1 MEKHEQR
8 SRKKKSL
15 GVSGLAL
22 VGGGI
27 MAAALIAAFAYIQVG
42 RSYQKVFFPKTV
54 INGMDVSKKSVMEVK
69 KMIALTIDDY
79 KLTLQERGGTT
90 EEIKGMDIG
99 LEAVFD
105 GKLESLLGEQKPLS
119 WAKHLRKP
127 QSFEIGTM
135 IQYDQNKFDTVVNGL
150 SCLKVEEE
158 DKAQNASISDYVSGQ
173 GYQIKPARDGKELN
187 PEKLKSEI
195 SNAVMDLKP
204 ELNLDEAGAYI
215 SPKVPTNDPGL
226 VSKVQTMN
234 KYVNTTITY
243 NFGDEKKV
251 LSGDTISKWV
261 KTDDSGQVYLDS
273 KSVSDYVKE
282 LASTYD
288 TAYKA
293 KNFTTSTGQN
303 VKITGGSY
311 GWRINQSAEADELAE
326 LIRSG
331 NSQVREPVYKQRG
344 ASRGAKDYGN
354 TYVEIN
360 LTAQHIYYYKDG
372 KLVVESDFVSGNES
386 KGWSTPA
393 GAYSLT
399 YKERNAT
406 LKGENYRTP
415 VDYWM
420 PFNGNIGLHD
430 AKWRSTFGGSIYKTS
445 GSHGC
450 INLPPAVAKT
460 IFENISAG
468 IPVLCYHLP
477 GTESLTTSNGTGKKD
492 ETKGAQQPTTQAG
505 TQPTTPAATHSTTQA
520 ATQPATQP
528 TTAAPTTAA
537 PTTAPA
543 ATTPTTVS
551 AHPSFDQEAG
561 PGSSKSSGKNK
572 SGPGM

>member
-1 MEKHEQR
+1 MEKQEQR
-8 SRKKKSL
+8 SRKKKPFGAL
-15 GVSGLAL
+15 GFSV

-27 MAAALIAAFAYIQVG
+27 VAVALIAAFAYIQVG
-42 RSYQKVFFPKTV
+42 RSYEKTFFPNTI
-54 INGMDVSKKSVMEVK
+54 INGMDVSKKSVMDVK
-69 KMIALTIDDY
+69 KMIALTIDGY

-105 GKLESLLGEQKPLS
+105 GKLESILGEQKPLS
-119 WAKHLRKP
+119 WAKHLKTP

-135 IQYDQNKFDTVVNGL
+135 IQFDQDKFDSVVSGL
-150 SCLKVEEE
+150 SCLKENIE
-158 DKAQNASISDYVSGQ
+158 DKAQDASISDYASGQ
-173 GYQIKPARDGKELN
+173 GYQVVAAKEGKELN
-187 PEKLKSEI
+187 PEKVKSEI
-195 SNAVMDLKP
+195 SNAVIDLKP
-204 ELNLDEAGAYI
+204 ELSLDEAGAYV

-234 KYVNTTITY
+234 QYANTTITY
-243 NFGDEKKV
+243 KFGEEKKS
-251 LSGDTISKWV
+251 LNGDTISKWI
-261 KTDDSGQVYLDS
+261 KTDESGKVYLDS
-273 KSVSDYVKE
+273 KSVSEFVKD
-282 LASTYD
+282 LATKYD

-293 KNFTTSTGQN
+293 KTFTTSSGQP
-303 VKITGGSY
+303 VKITGGNY
-311 GWRINQSAEADELAE
+311 GWKINQGAEADELAE

-331 NSQVREPVYKQRG
+331 NSQVREPVYKQKA
-344 ASRGAKDYGN
+344 ASRGTQDYGN

-360 LTAQHIYYYKDG
+360 LTAQHIYFYKDG

-399 YKERNAT
+399 YKERDAT

-415 VDYWM
+415 VAYWM

-460 IFENISAG
+460 IFENINAG

-492 ETKGAQQPTTQAG
+492 ETKAPVQP
-505 TQPTTPAATHSTTQA
+505 TTQA
-520 ATQPATQP
+520 ATQL
-528 TTAAPTTAA
+528 TTAAHTTAPTTAA
-537 PTTAPA
+537 PTTSA
-543 ATTPTTVS
+543 PTTAPQPTTSVVTS
-551 AHPSFDQEAG
+551 PTQTTQASSPNPFDDEAG
-561 PGSSKSSGKNK
+561 PGVSKSTGKK
-572 SGPGM
+572 KVGPGM

>member
-1 MEKHEQR
+1 MEKQAQR
-8 SRKKKSL
+8 SRKKKPFGAL
-15 GVSGLAL
+15 GVSV

-27 MAAALIAAFAYIQVG
+27 VAAVLIAAFAYIQVG
-42 RSYQKVFFPKTV
+42 RSYEKSFFPNTV
-54 INGMDVSKKSVMEVK
+54 INGMDVSKKSAMEVK
-69 KMIALTIDDY
+69 KMIALTIDGY

-90 EEIKGMDIG
+90 EDIKGMDIG

-105 GKLESLLGEQKPLS
+105 GKLESLIEEQKPLS
-119 WAKHLRKP
+119 WAKHLKTH
-127 QSFEIGTM
+127 QTFEIGTM
-135 IQYDQNKFDTVVNGL
+135 IQYDQNKFDSVVSGL
-150 SCLKVEEE
+150 SCLKETIE
-158 DKAQNASISDYVSGQ
+158 DKAHDAYISDYISGQ
-173 GYQIKPARDGKELN
+173 GYQVVAAKEGKELD

-195 SNAVMDLKP
+195 SKAVMDLKP
-204 ELNLDEAGAYI
+204 ELSLDEVGAYL

-234 KYVNTTITY
+234 QYVNTNITY
-243 NFGDEKKV
+243 KFGDEKKS
-251 LSGDTISKWV
+251 LTGETISKWI
-261 KTDDSGQVYLDS
+261 KTDESGKVYLDS
-273 KSVSDYVKE
+273 KAVTEFVKE
-282 LASTYD
+282 LAAKYD

-293 KNFTTSTGQN
+293 KNFTTSGGQT
-303 VKITGGSY
+303 VKITGGNY
-311 GWRINQSAEADELAE
+311 GWKINQSAEADELAQ

-331 NSQVREPVYKQRG
+331 NSQVREPIYKQKA

-393 GAYSLT
+393 GAFSLT
-399 YKERNAT
+399 YKERDAT

-415 VDYWM
+415 VAYWM

-430 AKWRSTFGGSIYKTS
+430 AKWRSTFGGSIYKSS

-477 GTESLTTSNGTGKKD
+477 GSESLTTSTGTGKKE
-492 ETKGAQQPTTQAG
+492 ETKATEQP
-505 TQPTTPAATHSTTQA
+505 TTQA
-520 ATQPATQP
+520 ATQPTTQAATQP
-528 TTAAPTTAA
+528 TTAAPTTA
-537 PTTAPA
+537 PTTAAPA
-543 ATTPTTVS
+543 TTVADHPTTPTQTKQTS
-551 AHPSFDQEAG
+551 ASGPFDDEGG
-561 PGSSKSSGKNK
+561 PGASKSTGKVKN
-572 SGPGM
+572 GPGM

>member
-1 MEKHEQR
+1 MEKQEQR
-8 SRKKKSL
+8 SRKKKPFKAL
-15 GVSGLAL
+15 GFSV

-27 MAAALIAAFAYIQVG
+27 VAVALIAAFAYIQVG
-42 RSYQKVFFPKTV
+42 RSYEKTFFPNTI
-54 INGMDVSKKSVMEVK
+54 INGMDVSKKSVMDVK
-69 KMIALTIDDY
+69 KMIALTIDGY

-105 GKLESLLGEQKPLS
+105 GKLESILEEQKPLS
-119 WAKHLRKP
+119 WAKHLRTP

-135 IQYDQNKFDTVVNGL
+135 IQFDQNKFDSVVSGL
-150 SCLKVEEE
+150 SCLMENIE
-158 DKAQNASISDYVSGQ
+158 DKAQDASISDYISGQ
-173 GYQIKPARDGKELN
+173 GYQVVAAKEGKELN
-187 PEKLKSEI
+187 PEKVKSEI
-195 SNAVMDLKP
+195 SQAVIDLKP
-204 ELNLDEAGAYI
+204 ELSLDEAGAYL

-234 KYVNTTITY
+234 QYANTTITY
-243 NFGDEKKV
+243 KFGEEKKS
-251 LSGDTISKWV
+251 LNGDTISKWI
-261 KTDDSGQVYLDS
+261 KTDESGKVYLDS
-273 KSVSDYVKE
+273 KSVSEFVKD
-282 LASTYD
+282 LATKYD

-293 KNFTTSTGQN
+293 KNFTTSSGQS

-311 GWRINQSAEADELAE
+311 GWKINQSAEADELAE
-326 LIRSG
+326 LIRTG
-331 NSQVREPVYKQRG
+331 NSQVREPVYKQKA
-344 ASRGAKDYGN
+344 ASRGAQDYGN

-399 YKERNAT
+399 YKERDAT

-415 VDYWM
+415 VAYWM

-460 IFENISAG
+460 IFENISSG

-492 ETKGAQQPTTQAG
+492 ETKATEQP
-505 TQPTTPAATHSTTQA
+505 TTQA
-520 ATQPATQP
+520 ATQPTTQP

-537 PTTAPA
+537 PATTVANHP
-543 ATTPTTVS
+543 TTPTQTNQTSV
-551 AHPSFDQEAG
+551 PGPFDDEGG
-561 PGSSKSSGKNK
+561 PGVSKSTGKVKN
-572 SGPGM
+572 GPGM

>member
-1 MEKHEQR
+1 MEKQEQR
-8 SRKKKSL
+8 SRKKKPFGAL
-15 GVSGLAL
+15 GFSV

-27 MAAALIAAFAYIQVG
+27 VAVALIAAFAYIQVG
-42 RSYQKVFFPKTV
+42 RSYEKAFFPNTI
-54 INGMDVSKKSVMEVK
+54 INGMDVSKKSVMDVK
-69 KMIALTIDDY
+69 KMIALTIDGY

-105 GKLESLLGEQKPLS
+105 GKLESILGEQKPLS
-119 WAKHLRKP
+119 WAKHLKTP

-135 IQYDQNKFDTVVNGL
+135 IQFDQNKFDSVVSKL
-150 SCLKVEEE
+150 SCFIENNE
-158 DKAQNASISDYVSGQ
+158 DKAQDAYISDYVSGQ
-173 GYQIKPARDGKELN
+173 GYQVVAAKEGKELN
-187 PEKLKSEI
+187 PEKAKSEI
-195 SNAVMDLKP
+195 SKAVIDLKP
-204 ELNLDEAGAYI
+204 ELSLDEVGAYL

-234 KYVNTTITY
+234 QYANTTITY
-243 NFGDEKKV
+243 KFGDEKKS
-251 LSGDTISKWV
+251 LNGDTISKWI
-261 KTDDSGQVYLDS
+261 KTDESGKVYLDS
-273 KSVSDYVKE
+273 KSVSEFVKD
-282 LASTYD
+282 LATKYD

-293 KNFTTSTGQN
+293 KNFTTSSGQP

-311 GWRINQSAEADELAE
+311 GWKINQGAEADELAE

-331 NSQVREPVYKQRG
+331 SSQVREPIYKQKA
-344 ASRGAKDYGN
+344 ASRGAQDYGN

-393 GAYSLT
+393 GVYALT
-399 YKERNAT
+399 YKERDAT

-415 VDYWM
+415 VAYWM

-460 IFENISAG
+460 IFENINAG

-492 ETKGAQQPTTQAG
+492 ETKAPVQPTTQA
-505 TQPTTPAATHSTTQA
+505 
-520 ATQPATQP
+520 ATQP

-537 PTTAPA
+537 HTTAPTTAAPPTTTVA
-543 ATTPTTVS
+543 AQPNTPTGTTQ
-551 AHPSFDQEAG
+551 AQAPNPFDDDDDG
-561 PGSSKSSGKNK
+561 PGVSKGTGKNNY
-572 SGPGM
+572 GPGM

>member
-1 MEKHEQR
+1 MEKLEQR
-8 SRKKKSL
+8 SRKKKPFGAL
-15 GVSGLAL
+15 GFSV

-27 MAAALIAAFAYIQVG
+27 VAVALIAAFAYIQVG
-42 RSYQKVFFPKTV
+42 RSYEKAFFPNTI
-54 INGMDVSKKSVMEVK
+54 INGMDVSKKSVMDVK
-69 KMIALTIDDY
+69 KMIALTIDGY

-105 GKLESLLGEQKPLS
+105 GKLESILGEQKPLS
-119 WAKHLRKP
+119 WAKHLKTP

-135 IQYDQNKFDTVVNGL
+135 IQFDENKFDTVVSGL
-150 SCLKVEEE
+150 SSLKENIE
-158 DKAQNASISDYVSGQ
+158 DKAQDASISDYVSGK
-173 GYQIKPARDGKELN
+173 GYQVVAAKEGKELN
-187 PEKLKSEI
+187 PEKVKSEI
-195 SNAVMDLKP
+195 SKAVIDLKP
-204 ELNLDEAGAYI
+204 ELSLDEAGAYI

-234 KYVNTTITY
+234 QYANTTITY
-243 NFGDEKKV
+243 KFGDEKKN
-251 LSGDTISKWV
+251 LNGDTISKWI
-261 KTDDSGQVYLDS
+261 KTDESGKVYLDS
-273 KSVSDYVKE
+273 KSVSEFVKD
-282 LASTYD
+282 LATKYD

-293 KNFTTSTGQN
+293 KNFTTSSGQP

-311 GWRINQSAEADELAE
+311 GWKINQGAEADELAE

-331 NSQVREPVYKQRG
+331 NSQVREPVYKQKA
-344 ASRGAKDYGN
+344 ASRGAQDYGN

-393 GAYSLT
+393 GVYALT
-399 YKERNAT
+399 YKERDAT

-415 VDYWM
+415 VAYWM

-460 IFENISAG
+460 IFENINAG
-468 IPVLCYHLP
+468 IPVLCYNLP
-477 GTESLTTSNGTGKKD
+477 GTESLTTSSGTGKKD
-492 ETKGAQQPTTQAG
+492 ETKAPV
-505 TQPTTPAATHSTTQA
+505 QPTTPA
-520 ATQPATQP
+520 ATQP

-537 PTTAPA
+537 PTTAPTSA
-543 ATTPTTVS
+543 AQPSTTVAAQPNAPTGTTQAQS
-551 AHPSFDQEAG
+551 PNPFDDEAG
-561 PGSSKSSGKNK
+561 PGASKSTGKNK
-572 SGPGM
+572 YGPGM

>member
-8 SRKKKSL
+8 SRKKKPFGAL
-15 GVSGLAL
+15 GFSV

-27 MAAALIAAFAYIQVG
+27 VAVALIAAFAYIQVG
-42 RSYQKVFFPKTV
+42 RSYEKTFFPNTV
-54 INGMDVSKKSVMEVK
+54 INGMDVSKKSVMDVK
-69 KMIALTIDDY
+69 KMIALTIDGY

-105 GKLESLLGEQKPLS
+105 GKLESILGEQKPLS
-119 WAKHLRKP
+119 WAKHLKMP
-127 QSFEIGTM
+127 QTFEIGTM
-135 IQYDQNKFDTVVNGL
+135 IQFDQNKFDSVVSGL
-150 SCLKVEEE
+150 SCLKENTE
-158 DKAQNASISDYVSGQ
+158 DKAQDASISDYVSGH
-173 GYQIKPARDGKELN
+173 GYQIIAAKEGKELN
-187 PEKLKSEI
+187 PEKVKSEI
-195 SNAVMDLKP
+195 SNAVVDLKP
-204 ELNLDEAGAYI
+204 ELSLDEAGAYI
-215 SPKVPTNDPGL
+215 SPKVSTNDPGL

-234 KYVNTTITY
+234 QYANTTITY
-243 NFGDEKKV
+243 KFGEEKKS
-251 LSGDTISKWV
+251 LNGDTISKWI
-261 KTDDSGQVYLDS
+261 KTDESGKVYLDS
-273 KSVSDYVKE
+273 KSVTEFVKE
-282 LASTYD
+282 LAAKYD

-293 KNFTTSTGQN
+293 KNFTTSSGQN
-303 VKITGGSY
+303 VKITGGNY
-311 GWRINQSAEADELAE
+311 GWKINQGAEADELAE

-331 NSQVREPVYKQRG
+331 SSQVREPVYKQKA
-344 ASRGAKDYGN
+344 ASRGTQDYGN

-372 KLVVESDFVSGNES
+372 KLVVESDFVSGNDS

-393 GAYSLT
+393 GAFSLT
-399 YKERNAT
+399 YKERDAT

-415 VDYWM
+415 VAYWM

-450 INLPPAVAKT
+450 INLPPTVAKT

-492 ETKGAQQPTTQAG
+492 ETKATEQP
-505 TQPTTPAATHSTTQA
+505 TTQA
-520 ATQPATQP
+520 ATQPTTAAH
-528 TTAAPTTAA
+528 TTAAPTTSA
-537 PTTAPA
+537 PTTAPQP
-543 ATTPTTVS
+543 ATSAVKSPAQTTQAS
-551 AHPSFDQEAG
+551 SPNPFDDEAG
-561 PGSSKSSGKNK
+561 PGVSKSTGKK
-572 SGPGM
+572 KVGPGM